1 MDVGQPLTHYQPLD
15 TKGFRERVDSHTSRL
30 ETRYHGELRVVLGML
45 EIAMGELA
53 NVLSTHLDRVRE
65 MAQMDIAESLGTIYR
80 REQHQDA
87 IQAQLLM
94 FVGVMKSAYSELFE
108 ALELPSTESS
118 TDSIVTTTRQES
130 PAHEVKP
137 ETT

>member
-30 ETRYHGELRVVLGML
+30 ETRYHGEL
-45 EIAMGELA
+45 A

-65 MAQMDIAESLGTIYR
+65 MAQMDIAESLGTIHR

-118 TDSIVTTTRQES
+118 TDSIVATTRQES